1 MRLFTMLAVVAAGLV
16 LTATGCGGNSSRLSY
31 SARDLPGI
39 VDAKPRL
46 PKWPF
51 SPFPAHDPAVTLREV
66 LGDSPTSALRAFA
79 AKLKKDGFVIGRE
92 LRWNGEQHQPAGGGA
107 DSDVVAYLFRTASGA
122 GAFFRAVLP
131 SLHREGEK
139 VISSKGLG
147 DESAAER
154 VPDGVYSVSESAG
167 YAWRRAN
174 LVILAELACPGRCLF
189 NVVPPARTYA
199 DEIDARAKRKA

>member
-79 AKLKKDGFVIGRE
+79 AKLKNDGFVIGRQ
-92 LRWNGEQHQPAGGGA
+92 LRWNGEHNYGDGA

-122 GAFFRAVLP
+122 GAFFRTFLP
-131 SLHREGEK
+131 LLHRVGAK

-147 DESAAER
+147 DESAGTH
-154 VPDGVYSVSESAG
+154 VPAGLHSVSESAG

-174 LVILAELACPGRCLF
+174 LVIFAELACPGRCLF